1 MDDDF
6 TIPIR
11 NRDRLHIDVVP
22 LIDVVFVLLIFTIM
36 MVTFTEETGL
46 DIRKPSARSAV
57 YQGAQTL
64 LIGISPEGTIHVHG
78 KQVNLERL
86 GQVLAVEVK
95 RQTDPTVVI
104 VADRTAQVGRAV
116 EVMDVC
122 VLAGVKRVSVAAQKK

>member
-1 MDDDF
+1 LDENFD
-6 TIPIR
+6 IPIR

-36 MVTFTEETGL
+36 MVTFTDETGL
-46 DIRKPSARSAV
+46 DVRKPSAQSAV
-57 YQGAQTL
+57 YQGAKTL

-95 RQTDPTVVI
+95 RQSDPTVVI
-104 VADRTAQVGRAV
+104 VADKTAQIGRAV

-122 VLAGVKRVSVAAQKK
+122 LQAGIKKVSIAAQRK

>member
-1 MDDDF
+1 VDENFD
-6 TIPIR
+6 IPIR

-36 MVTFTEETGL
+36 MVTFTDETGL
-46 DIRKPSARSAV
+46 DVRKPSAQSAA
-57 YQGAQTL
+57 YQGAKTL

-95 RQTDPTVVI
+95 RQSDPTVVI
-104 VADRTAQVGRAV
+104 VADKTAQIGRAV

-122 VLAGVKRVSVAAQKK
+122 LQAGIKKVSIAAQRK